1 MTIVS
6 LGVRPPRRSQK
17 QCDALFRFSSISPC
31 LRQPWKISSE
41 SIWTDVFL
49 IVWAHWLRN
58 NNFELKAAVR
68 CIRSRLSGWFHTLR
82 DTLEVKENVIGASQ
96 SNENKNNSKG
106 SFQGQCLCYSG
117 KPTDHILSSFPS
129 KYRTFCPL
137 KQGDWWPIIP
147 TLVIWYES
155 WYSQIK
161 TESRQ
166 LNVIISFQ
174 IWCCGQQNSVSFS
187 LHYSCS

>member
-1 MTIVS
+1 MLPWGTKIPMTIVS

-117 KPTDHILSSFPS
+117 KPQTIFWAVSLQSIVLSA
-129 KYRTFCPL
+129 PL
-137 KQGDWWPIIP
+137 NKGTND
-147 TLVIWYES
+147 L
-155 WYSQIK
+155 
-161 TESRQ
+161 
-166 LNVIISFQ
+166 LF
-174 IWCCGQQNSVSFS
+174 
-187 LHYSCS
+187 LL

>member
-1 MTIVS
+1 MLPWGTKIPMTIVS

-68 CIRSRLSGWFHTLR
+68 CIRSRLSGWFHTLQ

-137 KQGDWWPIIP
+137 KQGD
-147 TLVIWYES
+147 
-155 WYSQIK
+155 
-161 TESRQ
+161 
-166 LNVIISFQ
+166 
-174 IWCCGQQNSVSFS
+174 
-187 LHYSCS
+187 